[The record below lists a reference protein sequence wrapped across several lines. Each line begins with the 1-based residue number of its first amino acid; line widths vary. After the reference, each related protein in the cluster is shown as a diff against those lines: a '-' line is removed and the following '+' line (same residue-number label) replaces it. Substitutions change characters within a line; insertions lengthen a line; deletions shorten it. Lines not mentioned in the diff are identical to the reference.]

1 MAASMLLCSKCIKD
15 MIGSADPGSIP
26 DTGENFSNGKKWWGL
41 TFRIL
46 QLPISIFQVS
56 FRARLSLRE
65 NPTGSPTESQS
76 RSIRE
81 QKSLRLHL
89 EKLSA
94 VEKEKSTRSL
104 ITHRVNL
111 DKTKCSSSRRKTR
124 RREKRRMKEV
134 EASFESSVLC
144 VWKI

>member
-1 MAASMLLCSKCIKD
+1 MLLCSKCIKD

-56 FRARLSLRE
+56 FRASLSSRE
-65 NPTGSPTESQS
+65 NPTGSTTESQS

-81 QKSLRLHL
+81 QKSLRVHL
-89 EKLSA
+89 EKTQCSRKRD
-94 VEKEKSTRSL
+94 VHSST
-104 ITHRVNL
+104 HH
-111 DKTKCSSSRRKTR
+111 SSRKSRQKLNAVAVGE
-124 RREKRRMKEV
+124 RREEEKKEEWKRWRHHSNRQSYVCE
-134 EASFESSVLC
+134 
-144 VWKI
+144 KI